1 MNKNELS
8 DLMRNNKLA
17 MTAHLINSAVML
29 IFCLFE
35 AQAGLIGW
43 GYVAL
48 VSVVGLAPVIA
59 EFCFFR
65 ANQETPTIKHLVA
78 IGFAVFYTLIL
89 FTSHQSLVFVF
100 VIPMI
105 LIVSIYN
112 DPRYMIMINVGTVL
126 ESILINLLGATTG
139 KFAYSGRDFAI
150 IQVVAM
156 ILIGIYSY
164 LTAKTLNQNMTQKI
178 QHVAQAQSQTE
189 AVLADISHLSEQ
201 LKKGI
206 EEIYHDLEHLEQAA
220 GATQNAMRE
229 VTAGTADT
237 AQTVQEQLQQ
247 TEAIQKSVDT
257 VSSTACDMTGNMQQ
271 TITALELGKHH
282 VESLTEK
289 VELSVSNSECVAD
302 KLNTLTNYMNEMH
315 SIVELINGITA
326 QTSMLALNASIEA
339 ARAGEAGKGF
349 AVVATEITGMA
360 TKTKDATT
368 NITSLIQNVT
378 TAIGEVIEIIQHM
391 ISGIKD
397 EKVAA
402 GVASDSFTAIQNNTY
417 SIQEDIEQLINN
429 IDELKAANQVIAESV
444 QTISAVSEEVAAHAT
459 ETMNAETENAEVLAR
474 ISDKM
479 QQLVELTK

>member
-35 AQAGLIGW
+35 AQADLIGW

-229 VTAGTADT
+229 VTAGTTDT

-257 VSSTACDMTGNMQQ
+257 VSSTASDMTGNMQQ

>member
-43 GYVAL
+43 GYAAL

-78 IGFAVFYTLIL
+78 IGFAAFYTLIL

-189 AVLADISHLSEQ
+189 TVLADISHLSEQ

-229 VTAGTADT
+229 VTAGTTDT

-257 VSSTACDMTGNMQQ
+257 VSSTASDMTGNMQQ